1 MTDTE
6 CSEYKCK
13 YYRDKCIHYEW
24 PKVSYDTFD
33 LIPGHCR
40 KKSEDKCPTIVIR
53 NKNEDIKT
61 ECK

>member
-1 MTDTE
+1 MF
-6 CSEYKCK
+6 EYSCR
-13 YYRDKCIHYEW
+13 YCIHYEW